1 MNETAQ
7 LITGAVIAN
16 PVNKPSL
23 SLDFIIGL
31 ALAAIF
37 AISLYCLSVYRKR

>member
-1 MNETAQ
+1 MNQTAQ

-31 ALAAIF
+31 VVAAVF
-37 AISLYCLSVYRKR
+37 AISLYCLSVYRAR